1 MASERI
7 QRRIDL
13 LLDEA
18 DEAVSGLDWSTVRD
32 RAQAVLAFVPE
43 HKEALAYLQAAERAQ
58 SDGNHSQHA
67 PAPSPDVPRFFLLKT
82 LRTMGE

>member
-18 DEAVSGLDWSTVRD
+18 DEAVSGLDWSRVRD

-43 HKEALAYLQAAERAQ
+43 HKEPLAYLEAGE
-58 SDGNHSQHA
+58 GHG
-67 PAPSPDVPRFFLLKT
+67 PRYRGSL
-82 LRTMGE
+82 